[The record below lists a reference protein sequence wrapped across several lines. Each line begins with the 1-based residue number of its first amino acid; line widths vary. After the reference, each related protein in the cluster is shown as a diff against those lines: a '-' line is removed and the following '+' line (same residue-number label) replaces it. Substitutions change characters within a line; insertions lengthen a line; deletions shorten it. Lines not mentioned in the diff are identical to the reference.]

1 MAILSVRLT
10 AFALLVT
17 SVSFAALAAP
27 TMVRPFE
34 VRDRIERDLK
44 RLNTSNVEAKKL
56 ENHIRQSMLHLSRGK
71 VSTAEVD
78 AALKKSF
85 SVKED
90 GIAQDINLKDMA
102 KSIDATRTALEKL
115 ERDKLDPESAELV
128 KQLERGLEITP
139 RFLALAALTSRKSG
153 SSDHVEALAKE
164 ISLTRDIL
172 TNMKT
177 EEIKSHLDVMEMA
190 LELKMRN
197 TELPGDQAFYQ
208 ALKDKYG
215 DKANDKIAELL
226 KCVR

>member
-1 MAILSVRLT
+1 MSISKTQFVLTTLAITVCSSS
-10 AFALLVT
+10 AF
-17 SVSFAALAAP
+17 SAP
-27 TMVRPFE
+27 TMIRPFE
-34 VRDRIERDLK
+34 VRERVERDLK

-71 VSTAEVD
+71 VSTTEID

-90 GIAQDINLKDMA
+90 GIAQTVNLSEMA
-102 KSIDATRTALEKL
+102 KSIEATRTAIEKL
-115 ERDKLDPESAELV
+115 ERNRLDPESAELV

-139 RFLALAALTSRKSG
+139 RFLALAALTSKKSETAE
-153 SSDHVEALAKE
+153 HVEAFAKE

-190 LELKMRN
+190 LELKLRTPEM
-197 TELPGDQAFYQ
+197 TGDQAFTQ

-215 DKANDKIAELL
+215 DKANEKIAELL